1 MSTYT
6 HKKKKKNPFKEKYM
20 TWSPKKKV
28 FVIGMMMFWCIGV
41 GIFAFIIFEPTSIP
55 TTMDFTITN
64 VEIITPQFKRRS
76 GTKRKSD
83 VTTDP
88 YLSVYCENKVK
99 KIDFDLQVGS
109 GYQDL
114 HYFRPVKK
122 MNWNSPQPS
131 GLENTKAT
139 LYKTSSVTITYRI
152 GKKTGRTIVDEV
164 TCNF

>member
-1 MSTYT
+1 MPTYT
-6 HKKKKKNPFKEKYM
+6 HKKKKKNPFKKKYM

-28 FVIGMMMFWCIGV
+28 FVIGVMIFLCIGV
-41 GIFAFIIFEPTSIP
+41 GIFTFIIFEPASIP

-64 VEIITPQFKRRS
+64 VKVITPPKDMKKK
-76 GTKRKSD
+76 GID
-83 VTTDP
+83 VTPDP
-88 YLSVYCENKVK
+88 YLSVHCENKVK
-99 KIDFDLQVGS
+99 KINFDSQVGS

-114 HYFRPVKK
+114 NFFIAVKK
-122 MNWNSPQPS
+122 MNWNSPPPS

-152 GKKTGRTIVDEV
+152 GKRTGRTIVDEV

>member
-1 MSTYT
+1 MPTYAY
-6 HKKKKKNPFKEKYM
+6 KKKKKNPFKEKYM

-28 FVIGMMMFWCIGV
+28 FVIGMMIFLCIGV
-41 GIFAFIIFEPTSIP
+41 VIFTFIIFEPTSIP

-64 VEIITPQFKRRS
+64 VEIITPPKRNY
-76 GTKRKSD
+76 GTKKKGRVS
-83 VTTDP
+83 TDP

-109 GYQDL
+109 GYQDVN
-114 HYFRPVKK
+114 YFMPVKK
-122 MNWNSPQPS
+122 MNWNSPPPS
-131 GLENTKAT
+131 GLENTKVT

-152 GKKTGRTIVDEV
+152 GKWTGRTIVDEV